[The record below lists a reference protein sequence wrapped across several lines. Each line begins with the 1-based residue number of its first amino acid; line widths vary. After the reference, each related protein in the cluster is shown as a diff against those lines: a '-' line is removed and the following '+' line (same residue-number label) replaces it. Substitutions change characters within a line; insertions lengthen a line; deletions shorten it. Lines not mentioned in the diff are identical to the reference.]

1 MGANKKRRILSLI
14 LTLALLMTMYV
25 PVHAADVDPVLKMN
39 VSYDSFEVGS
49 TVEVTIGLAADEV
62 SASALTGGFHFDPTV
77 LKATKIES
85 ASGKTTVRIA
95 VYNEEDAE
103 WSTEKVVISNV
114 EEANNS
120 GTVGWEYVTDGVVR
134 RYKNDGDYIYKVTLE
149 VLQVKDTTIYL
160 YEDCDL
166 SETESI
172 TYDPKENPSERNE
185 ANTFNLYVPKKL
197 EDANYVV
204 VVGAPFTY
212 TGEAFKP
219 KVEVYLDLEG
229 TEMLTEGKDY
239 QIAGYENN
247 INVGTGKVNL
257 EGLGAYAGSAIS
269 PTFSIMKADQTLTME
284 DKTVVYGETGV
295 KFEAAGAK
303 TSVTYSGNNDNVA
316 TVAEDGS
323 VTINGVGEVTVTA
336 AAAEGSNYKA
346 AEKTATLT
354 VSAADISEAEI
365 DPIADVEY
373 TGSAQTPEPVVKL
386 GDKTLVKDTDYTVAY
401 ADYINVG
408 KATVTVTGKGNYTG
422 SVDAGFNITKAKA
435 IAENVTVT
443 APEKIFETTDLADI
457 ELSGTTTPEGA
468 ALALKPDQELTVGT
482 KEYDVVVTPTGA
494 AADNYD
500 EGTGSVS
507 ITVLENTLE
516 SIEVT
521 TAPTKNEYVYGDT
534 FDKTGMV
541 VTGTYANGDKS
552 PVTDYTV
559 SPEKLETVG
568 DEVTVTVTYEGKTAT
583 TTVKVNKGEQTIE
596 ADDFSV
602 VFKSVTDLSKK
613 GFKAEGALS
622 FAQKGEAPEG
632 TTLSD
637 ATLTAGETE
646 GTVTITVT
654 AAATENYNEAT
665 KDITVTVTA
674 KTPQELSLGDDLE
687 KTYGDEAFALTAE
700 GAKTAVTYKSSDDS
714 VATVDETGK
723 ITITAVG
730 EATITATAA
739 EDDTYAAAEDSVK
752 LTVKPADIAGAEIA
766 ELESQIYSGKPYEP
780 AVEATFGGKA
790 LQEDT
795 DYTVEYKDN
804 TNAGEA
810 TVTLTGKGNFTGTN
824 EVTFTIEQADSVV
837 ENVKVTAPE
846 EIFESTKMSDVV
858 IEAEYIAPE
867 GGELSLD
874 AGQTLKQ
881 GSSEYKWT
889 YIPVDTDNYR
899 NATGTVMIDVLENTL
914 EEVELVTGPALTV
927 YTVGDS
933 FDPEGM
939 IIKATFANGDVIDE
953 VDTSELTFEPETFTE
968 AGEVEVTVTYK
979 DKTVTVKVTVE
990 EPVKY
995 TITLSAGEGG
1005 SVKADKEEAAEGE
1018 TVTITATPKSGY
1030 KFDKWTVTSGS
1041 AVVAKATSKSTT
1053 FTMPAEAVAIEATF
1067 KESPSGGGSSSGS
1080 SSSEQ
1085 FKDVPKG
1092 TYYHDPVYWAV
1103 KKGITEGT
1111 SKTTFSPMGAT
1122 TRGQFVTF
1130 LWRAAGKPVVEI
1142 DCPFEDIEEDAYYY
1156 QAVLWAYKNGIT
1168 DGTTP
1173 TTFRPDW
1180 TVTRGQAVT
1189 FLYRYAG
1196 EPKIGEVNPFEDVAE
1211 TDYYYNAILWAVK
1224 KGITE
1229 GTSKTT
1235 FSPDRDSFRAEVV
1248 TMLYRQLAD

>member
-25 PVHAADVDPVLKMN
+25 PVHAADADPVLKMN

-284 DKTVVYGETGV
+284 DKTAVYGETGV

-386 GDKTLVKDTDYTVAY
+386 GDKTLVKDTDYTVEY
-401 ADYINVG
+401 KDYTNVG
-408 KATVTVTGKGNYTG
+408 EATVTITGKGNYIGTVEA
-422 SVDAGFNITKAKA
+422 SFTINRAKA
-435 IAENVTVT
+435 SAKNVRALET
-443 APEKIFETTDLADI
+443 AYEGMRPEDLTLTGD
-457 ELSGTTTPEGA
+457 TTPEGSTIKIPEGQA
-468 ALALKPDQELTVGT
+468 PLSAGSNTVGYIVIPP
-482 KEYDVVVTPTGA
+482 EDDP
-494 AADNYD
+494 NYEESD
-500 EGTGSVS
+500 ICTVEITAEENSIVS
-507 ITVLENTLE
+507 IA
-516 SIEVT
+516 VT
-521 TAPTKNEYVYGDT
+521 EDPDTMTYVYGEA
-534 FDKTGMV
+534 FDSEGMV
-541 VTGTYANGDKS
+541 VTATYANGDTA

-559 SPEKLETVG
+559 EPEVFEEVG
-568 DEVTVTVTYEGKTAT
+568 DVIPVTVSCGEKTAMITVTVEKA
-583 TTVKVNKGEQTIE
+583 EQTIE

-602 VFKSVTDLSKK
+602 VFGSVTDLSKK
-613 GFKAEGALS
+613 GFKAEGELS
-622 FAQKGEAPEG
+622 FVLKGEAPEG

-723 ITITAVG
+723 VTITAVG

-739 EDDTYAAAEDSVK
+739 EDDTYAAAEASVK

-790 LQEDT
+790 LLEDT

-824 EVTFTIEQADSVV
+824 EVSFTIEQADSIV

-881 GSSEYKWT
+881 GSKEYKWT

-1030 KFDKWTVTSGS
+1030 KFEKWTVTSGS
-1041 AVVAKATSKSTT
+1041 AVVAKETSKSTT

-1067 KESPSGGGSSSGS
+1067 KKGPSGGSSSGS
-1080 SSSEQ
+1080 SSDSEQ

>member
-1 MGANKKRRILSLI
+1 
-14 LTLALLMTMYV
+14 
-25 PVHAADVDPVLKMN
+25 
-39 VSYDSFEVGS
+39 
-49 TVEVTIGLAADEV
+49 
-62 SASALTGGFHFDPTV
+62 
-77 LKATKIES
+77 
-85 ASGKTTVRIA
+85 
-95 VYNEEDAE
+95 
-103 WSTEKVVISNV
+103 
-114 EEANNS
+114 
-120 GTVGWEYVTDGVVR
+120 
-134 RYKNDGDYIYKVTLE
+134 
-149 VLQVKDTTIYL
+149 
-160 YEDCDL
+160 
-166 SETESI
+166 
-172 TYDPKENPSERNE
+172 
-185 ANTFNLYVPKKL
+185 
-197 EDANYVV
+197 
-204 VVGAPFTY
+204 
-212 TGEAFKP
+212 
-219 KVEVYLDLEG
+219 
-229 TEMLTEGKDY
+229 
-239 QIAGYENN
+239 
-247 INVGTGKVNL
+247 
-257 EGLGAYAGSAIS
+257 
-269 PTFSIMKADQTLTME
+269 ME

-1156 QAVLWAYKNGIT
+1156 QAVLWAYKNG
-1168 DGTTP
+1168 
-1173 TTFRPDW
+1173 
-1180 TVTRGQAVT
+1180 
-1189 FLYRYAG
+1189 
-1196 EPKIGEVNPFEDVAE
+1196 
-1211 TDYYYNAILWAVK
+1211 
-1224 KGITE
+1224 
-1229 GTSKTT
+1229 
-1235 FSPDRDSFRAEVV
+1235 
-1248 TMLYRQLAD
+1248 